1 MDLTEEQAA
10 RQAVRAA
17 QAQYQREHQESRA
30 ARRKA
35 FAAAQK
41 SGLSLRQIAD
51 EVGIHHSTVAEIIA
65 GR

>member
-1 MDLTEEQAA
+1 MGSVEEQKV
-10 RQAVRAA
+10 RRAVRDA
-17 QAQYQREHQESRA
+17 QAQYERDRDRASA

-35 FAAAQK
+35 FTAAQK

-51 EVGIHHSTVAEIIA
+51 EVGVHHSTVAEIIA